1 MIRWLL
7 NKIMKWVWDFNRD
20 GSRSRAVLSLDD
32 GNCSNATPKLRIGIV
47 QGMNGRVL
55 EVSTHKPNPHG
66 SDWTYEFFVLQEDQK
81 VSDAVAMVLLMKG
94 LDK

>member
-7 NKIMKWVWDFNRD
+7 NGIMKWVWDFNAHKRN
-20 GSRSRAVLSLDD
+20 VLAMCDD
-32 GNCSNATPKLRIGIV
+32 SSSATPKLRIGIV
-47 QGMNGRVL
+47 EGMNGKIL

-66 SDWTYEFFVLQEDQK
+66 SDWTYEFFVIQESQK
-81 VSDAVAMVLLMKG
+81 VSEAVAMVLLLKG

>member
-7 NKIMKWVWDFNRD
+7 NGIMKWVWDFNRE
-20 GSRSRAVLSLDD
+20 GRRGGAVLALCEES
-32 GNCSNATPKLRIGIV
+32 SNATPKLRIGIV

>member
-7 NKIMKWVWDFNRD
+7 NKLMKWVWDFNRE
-20 GSRSRAVLSLDD
+20 GRSSRAVLALNDE
-32 GNCSNATPKLRIGIV
+32 NSNATPKLRIGIV
-47 QGMNGRVL
+47 EGMNGRLL
-55 EVSTHKPNPHG
+55 EVSTHKHNPHG
-66 SDWTYEFFVLQEDQK
+66 PDWSYEFFVIQEGQK

>member
-7 NKIMKWVWDFNRD
+7 NKLMKWVWDFNRD
-20 GSRSRAVLSLDD
+20 GSRSRAVLALGEES
-32 GNCSNATPKLRIGIV
+32 SNAIPKLRIGIV

>member
-7 NKIMKWVWDFNRD
+7 NKLMKWVWDFNREGR
-20 GSRSRAVLSLDD
+20 GSRPVLALGDES
-32 GNCSNATPKLRIGIV
+32 SSATPKLRIGIV
-47 QGMNGRVL
+47 EGMNGRLL
-55 EVSTHKPNPHG
+55 EVSTYKPNPHG
-66 SDWTYEFFVLQEDQK
+66 SDWTYEFFVLQEGQK